1 MINNLTNTWSII
13 SKKNKNYF
21 LLILILS
28 LIASLLEVLSIG
40 IIIPV
45 LSFILDPI
53 SLENFFFYP
62 YLNKF
67 INISNELVFTIYLII
82 CLILVF
88 FLKNF
93 LLSIFSWFQISFIN
107 DLKVELSR
115 KLYNIYLKLPYSFHL
130 KNNSSILYRKI
141 DFDISNASMT
151 LSKFITLIIESL
163 VFVSVLI
170 FLLIYEFEITLL
182 CSFFI
187 FLIGSIF
194 YLSTKSKLKS
204 WGKQRQFFAGEF
216 LKSLF
221 HGLHSIKDVKM
232 LNREDS
238 FVGLLHQNL
247 SSAVKFSKFELII
260 TTLTK
265 YWLEF
270 ISIIG
275 LGTLICFM
283 KFFERTNNEII
294 ITIGLFGAAIYRLAP
309 SLNKILASVNSI
321 QFLSSST
328 KIVKEEFE
336 NVLKEPLENNN
347 QVEIINF
354 FDHVNF
360 CELSFKFPNSSNYIF
375 KETNFTIKKN
385 SITGVFGKSGSGKTT
400 LINLVCGLI
409 KPDSGYIL
417 IDDTK
422 YNFKENPCK
431 LKIGYVSQSTALIDD
446 TLAKNIAFGIP
457 DNSIKGENLNR
468 CIEISRISNFIETL
482 PKGLNTRIGEKG
494 TRLSGGQQ
502 QRVGIARALY
512 SNPDL
517 LIIDEGTNS
526 LDKKTER
533 EILDEIKSLKKDLSI
548 ILVSHDMDLISSY
561 SDHIFEL
568 KDQKL
573 KKI

>member
-1 MINNLTNTWSII
+1 MLNNLKNSWSII
-13 SKKNKNYF
+13 SNKNKNYF
-21 LLILILS
+21 FFILILS
-28 LIASLLEVLSIG
+28 LIATLLEVLSIG
-40 IIIPV
+40 VIIPV
-45 LSFILDPI
+45 LSFILEPI
-53 SLENFFFYP
+53 SLEKFFFYK
-62 YLNKF
+62 YLSNL
-67 INISNELVFTIYLII
+67 IDISNELVFTIYLIAL
-82 CLILVF
+82 LILVF
-88 FLKNF
+88 FFKNF
-93 LLSIFSWFQISFIN
+93 FLSIFSWLQISFIN
-107 DLKVELSR
+107 NFKVELSK

-141 DFDISNASMT
+141 DFDISNASAT

-163 VFVSVLI
+163 VFISVLV
-170 FLLIYEFEITLL
+170 FLFIYEFKITLL

-204 WGKQRQFFAGEF
+204 WGKYRQFFAGEF
-216 LKSLF
+216 LKTLF

-232 LNREDS
+232 LNREDL

-270 ISIIG
+270 ISILG

-283 KFFERTNNEII
+283 KFFDRTNNEII

-309 SLNKILASVNSI
+309 SLNKILASINSI

-328 KIVKEEFE
+328 EIVKEEFE
-336 NVLKEPLENNN
+336 NVLKEPLEHYN
-347 QVEIINF
+347 QVKTTNF
-354 FDHVNF
+354 LNHIKF

-385 SITGVFGKSGSGKTT
+385 SITGIFGKSGSGKTT
-400 LINLVCGLI
+400 LMNLICGLI
-409 KPDSGYIL
+409 KPNAGYI
-417 IDDTK
+417 IVDDTK
-422 YNFKENPCK
+422 YNFKANQCK

-446 TLAKNIAFGIP
+446 TLARNIAFGIP
-457 DNSIKGENLNR
+457 DKYINKDNLNR
-468 CIEISRISNFIETL
+468 CVKISRISNFVEAL
-482 PKGLNTRIGEKG
+482 PAGLNTRIGEKG

-502 QRVGIARALY
+502 QRIGIARALY

-533 EILDEIKSLKKDLSI
+533 EILDEIKSLKEDLSI
-548 ILVSHDMDLISSY
+548 ILVSHDMDLILSY

-568 KDQKL
+568 EDKKL
-573 KKI
+573 KKN

>member
-1 MINNLTNTWSII
+1 MFFFF
-13 SKKNKNYF
+13 K
-21 LLILILS
+21 
-28 LIASLLEVLSIG
+28 
-40 IIIPV
+40 
-45 LSFILDPI
+45 
-53 SLENFFFYP
+53 NFF
-62 YLNKF
+62 
-67 INISNELVFTIYLII
+67 
-82 CLILVF
+82 
-88 FLKNF
+88 
-93 LLSIFSWFQISFIN
+93 LSIFSWFQISFIN

-163 VFVSVLI
+163 VFISVLI
-170 FLLIYEFEITLL
+170 FLLIYEFKITLL

-309 SLNKILASVNSI
+309 SLNKILGSVNSI

-347 QVEIINF
+347 QVKITNF
-354 FDHVNF
+354 LDHVNF
-360 CELSFKFPNSSNYIF
+360 CELSFKFPNSSNYIL
-375 KETNFTIKKN
+375 KETNFAIKKN
-385 SITGVFGKSGSGKTT
+385 SITGIFGESGSGKTT

-422 YNFKENPCK
+422 YNFKANPCK

-446 TLAKNIAFGIP
+446 TLEKNIAFGIP
-457 DNSIKGENLNR
+457 DNSIKRENLNR
-468 CIEISRISNFIETL
+468 CIEISRISNFVETL
-482 PKGLNTRIGEKG
+482 PEGLNTRIGEKG

-512 SNPDL
+512 GNPDL

-568 KDQKL
+568 NDKKL